1 MGLREKLLKRL
12 GRRLWRRRPGQV
24 MPLAALGLFIMVM
37 SIIATMNLGQA
48 VYQKIRVQ
56 NAADAAA
63 YSLAAMEARAFNF
76 VALTNRTQIVHYNT
90 ALTLQSYLSYAGFV
104 VSLTGTMR
112 DLANAIQSV
121 VQTACSNLP
130 YPANVPYCAAIGGA
144 VAMANLAGIFANVAS
159 QLYDILHQFIPMGVE
174 ALSLFNRYAIWEM
187 QLIRL
192 VLVNAHLLTGVYEFV
207 TANDSQLGWGAKGLL
222 LNWVINSLLN
232 YLEFRSAFDA
242 GAGVNPG
249 LVDLIVGLVNRPTRL
264 FDYSKDPPSEMEEAQ
279 QVMAELTNA
288 SRSHRDIYNR
298 SGMVAVTMGWDMI
311 AGMKMGQTKIIAE
324 KVRIGP
330 EVRGI
335 RHPSNN
341 AKHYPVGDTLASDDF
356 LSAGAMGLFL
366 APPAPAFVI
375 LLPGPTGAQ
384 RVGDG
389 LYADKDGGGHY
400 RYRSP
405 GGTTPGAPGGWSSI
419 AFAPFPPRGL
429 RRTMADRN
437 ESDHK
442 FEPSPYFKFNALGD
456 RYKDYNQP
464 STWVFLNKHH
474 ENFQT
479 GDNKRPWHYQF
490 TFKHGTQS
498 AVSLDTTIGGSRT
511 ALLFEGINVISRGM
525 CYYHRPGTWDEHP
538 NFFNPFWRARLA
550 PVGSKLMNVWDK
562 YVSTR
567 ITSSSENQII
577 RGLVNFI
584 RNLLADVFFRV
595 VTSVITH

>member
-1 MGLREKLLKRL
+1 MGVRECILRRA
-12 GRRLWRRRPGQV
+12 GRRMWRRRPGQV

-37 SIIATMNLGQA
+37 SIVATMNLGQA

-90 ALTLQSYLSYAGFV
+90 ALALQSYLSYAGFV

-112 DLANAIQSV
+112 DLANAIRSV
-121 VQTACSNLP
+121 VQTGCSTLP
-130 YPANVPYCAAIGGA
+130 YPANVPFCAAVGPA
-144 VAMANLAGIFANVAS
+144 TAMANVAGIFAKIAS
-159 QLYDILHQFIPMGVE
+159 QIYDLLHRFIPMGVE

-207 TANDSQLGWGAKGLL
+207 TANDDQLGWGSKGLL
-222 LNWVINSLLN
+222 LNWAINSLLN
-232 YLEFRSAFDA
+232 YMEFRTAFDA

-249 LVDLIVGLVNRPTRL
+249 LVDLIVGLMNKPTRL
-264 FDYSKDPPSEMEEAQ
+264 TDYSKDPPQEMEEAQ
-279 QVMAELTNA
+279 AVMAELINA
-288 SRSHRDIYNR
+288 SRSHKDIYNR

-311 AGMKMGQTKIIAE
+311 AGMKMGQAKIVDSG
-324 KVRIGP
+324 KLGP
-330 EVRGI
+330 EVRTI
-335 RHPSNN
+335 RHSQNDG
-341 AKHYPVGDTLASDDF
+341 HYPVGDTLASDDY
-356 LSAGAMGLFL
+356 LAAGAMGIFF
-366 APPAPAFVI
+366 APPAPAFVM
-375 LLPGPTGAQ
+375 LLPGPTGSQ
-384 RVGDG
+384 KLGDG
-389 LYADKDGGGHY
+389 VYADKDGGGHY

-405 GGTTPGAPGGWSSI
+405 GGQTPGAPNGWSSI

-429 RRTMADRN
+429 RRTMAKRN

-442 FEPSPYFKFNALGD
+442 FQPSPYFKFNALGD

-490 TFKHGTQS
+490 TFKQGSQP

-525 CYYHRPGTWDEHP
+525 AYYHRPGVWDEHP

-550 PVGSKLMNVWDK
+550 PVGSKLMNLWDK
-562 YVSTR
+562 YVSSN
-567 ITSSSENQII
+567 ITSSSENQVV
-577 RGLVNFI
+577 RGLVNFL